1 VFCVNKKNFFVKFYI
16 IISNSGFIKTNT
28 MEQINQDQETM
39 NEMVENITN
48 KVLEVSIDLEN
59 DDDALVH
66 NRLNSVES
74 NRKYDQKMRSDDD
87 VILGAHS
94 MQEDREQAS
103 SVPAE
108 EKGET
113 LNRTESDKTRTI
125 FIGGVQP
132 YEIDEDLIQKYFL
145 DEHNEKVS
153 VKLIGS
159 GVGRKGFHK
168 GYGFVKFE
176 TVEGTQKFLELGK
189 IEIGGKIIDCKEANM
204 DSPRY
209 DFNHHN
215 HHNHHNSYGDGRGG
229 GGAYGGAA
237 YFAGGG
243 GGRGGGRG
251 GRGGYNSTYY
261 RQYGQHNVMIGPD
274 GSMMFVQPDAS
285 YLQYNNGGVQLPR
298 RHYTNSNMHGT
309 GRYPAQ
315 FNQSNMYANNNNN
328 NSNNSNNGETNSQE
342 GNDGIVDDDEVENRK
357 NKNKIPSLDENGF
370 PLPSDND
377 DNDDEEG
384 EGDGDTSSSR
394 RRNGEPSSQVF
405 VGGLPKTAT
414 EDEVAWF
421 FSQYGPVSRVRLIYD
436 KETGASKRYGFVE
449 FVTPEA
455 AAAVQGLK
463 NLQFQNR
470 MIDVNYA
477 SRNIGG
483 GSQNYAPRQHHQH
496 MMMMQQMVPPF
507 DAMGNPMYY
516 PPNGMMIPPPY
527 FVDHRHNID
536 NSYNSYNSVPN
547 PNGGFLPPHGV
558 FRENTTMPTMETVF
572 DSLPSSQQVLSETG
586 LIE

>member
-1 VFCVNKKNFFVKFYI
+1 MYNQTLRICSTTTEAYNFQDDI
-16 IISNSGFIKTNT
+16 ILIATCMVQVGTRHNSINLIFMPTITITTATTATTEKRIRRKVT
-28 MEQINQDQETM
+28 MVSLMTM
-39 NEMVENITN
+39 
-48 KVLEVSIDLEN
+48 KL
-59 DDDALVH
+59 
-66 NRLNSVES
+66 
-74 NRKYDQKMRSDDD
+74 
-87 VILGAHS
+87 
-94 MQEDREQAS
+94 
-103 SVPAE
+103 
-108 EKGET
+108 
-113 LNRTESDKTRTI
+113 RTEK
-125 FIGGVQP
+125 
-132 YEIDEDLIQKYFL
+132 
-145 DEHNEKVS
+145 
-153 VKLIGS
+153 
-159 GVGRKGFHK
+159 
-168 GYGFVKFE
+168 
-176 TVEGTQKFLELGK
+176 
-189 IEIGGKIIDCKEANM
+189 
-204 DSPRY
+204 
-209 DFNHHN
+209 
-215 HHNHHNSYGDGRGG
+215 
-229 GGAYGGAA
+229 
-237 YFAGGG
+237 
-243 GGRGGGRG
+243 
-251 GRGGYNSTYY
+251 
-261 RQYGQHNVMIGPD
+261 
-274 GSMMFVQPDAS
+274 
-285 YLQYNNGGVQLPR
+285 
-298 RHYTNSNMHGT
+298 
-309 GRYPAQ
+309 
-315 FNQSNMYANNNNN
+315 
-328 NSNNSNNGETNSQE
+328 
-342 GNDGIVDDDEVENRK
+342 K